1 MSPLKRKRLKV
12 IFFGCTSL
20 LHPFVPSWLS
30 LRRLQIAR
38 ATSVSVRSSDLN
50 QSITI
55 GNPAPALPLTPPHP
69 SPSPPLA
76 NRVLALAQRT
86 PLAAILAAYDSGLP
100 DKCESPA
107 LRCCAVDT
115 SCPRA
120 GGRNGRRGG
129 CPRRPLLPPSSV
141 AGRRQLAGEGHASS
155 SSKEHLPPSTHL
167 SPPSAARGFP
177 STRVRRFSGRIGLA
191 SPPTR

>member
-1 MSPLKRKRLKV
+1 MIFWVNLDNFFDIVCTDFHKIIVCARYVPTKKKKRLKV
-12 IFFGCTSL
+12 IFFFWCTSL

-55 GNPAPALPLTPPHP
+55 ANPAPALPLTPPHP
-69 SPSPPLA
+69 SPSPPLSA
-76 NRVLALAQRT
+76 HPHLRSPIASSPTPSACRS
-86 PLAAILAAYDSGLP
+86 PLAAI
-100 DKCESPA
+100 DKCGSPA
-107 LRCCAVDT
+107 LRFAIDA

-129 CPRRPLLPPSSV
+129 YPRRPLLQPSSV
-141 AGRRQLAGEGHASS
+141 PG
-155 SSKEHLPPSTHL
+155 T
-167 SPPSAARGFP
+167 
-177 STRVRRFSGRIGLA
+177 
-191 SPPTR
+191 

>member
-12 IFFGCTSL
+12 IFFLVYISA
-20 LHPFVPSWLS
+20 SS
-30 LRRLQIAR
+30 LRPILVKPPTAADRPCDQRLRSIIRPQPIHHNRQPRAR
-38 ATSVSVRSSDLN
+38 
-50 QSITI
+50 
-55 GNPAPALPLTPPHP
+55 P
-69 SPSPPLA
+69 SPHAAAS
-76 NRVLALAQRT
+76 LALAQRT

-141 AGRRQLAGEGHASS
+141 AGRRQLAGDLQLEQGALAAINPSVAALRSEGVPIHPCEEILRADQASLS
-155 SSKEHLPPSTHL
+155 SDQIV
-167 SPPSAARGFP
+167 AA
-177 STRVRRFSGRIGLA
+177 L
-191 SPPTR
+191 

>member
-1 MSPLKRKRLKV
+1 MTFFFFTPLL
-12 IFFGCTSL
+12 
-20 LHPFVPSWLS
+20 PFLRRPSWLS
-30 LRRLQIAR
+30 LRRLRIAR

-50 QSITI
+50 QILTI
-55 GNPAPALPLTPPHP
+55 ANPAPAPAPALPLTPPHP

-141 AGRRQLAGEGHASS
+141 AGRRQLAGDLQLEQGALAAINPSVAALRSEGVPIHPCEEILRADRASLS
-155 SSKEHLPPSTHL
+155 SDQIV
-167 SPPSAARGFP
+167 AA
-177 STRVRRFSGRIGLA
+177 L
-191 SPPTR
+191 